1 MKKTDKSD
9 AENATWKY
17 VPYRPPPRVP
27 WQ

>member
-27 WQ
+27 